1 MPKRDNGFEDTLEMH
16 RHEGVSRR
24 KSSTRRKVSKSYS

>member
-1 MPKRDNGFEDTLEMH
+1 MPERDNGFEDTLERH